1 MTWEKDEIREQ
12 RDKIKA
18 LEAKV
23 KLLQKENKELK
34 EKMAVSS
41 IKFDLPKDY
50 YENDEYLV

>member
-1 MTWEKDEIREQ
+1 MTEVEEYIHRLEY
-12 RDKIKA
+12 KIKA

-23 KLLQKENKELK
+23 RLLQKENKELK

-41 IKFDLPKDY
+41 IEFDLPKDY